1 MYNYTKKN
9 IKHEDLFMVYK
20 NLFEIIGGLS
30 LVIYGIKLMGEG
42 TENAVSEKIKAIYNK
57 ISENSFKNMM
67 IGTVVTAIL
76 QSSSATTIMIIALVN
91 SYTIDIYQAAGF
103 ILGANIGTTIT
114 AQFMAI
120 NYNFFIPLILA
131 AGIFLLLVNRGKYK
145 EYGNILFGFS
155 LIVFGMYIMQ
165 QGFWNLH
172 GEFWFK
178 SVTETLT
185 SKVIIGI
192 SVGTIISAVLQNSSA
207 AIALL
212 MALSSVCS
220 ITITSA
226 LPILFGSNIGSCISV
241 LLASIGTSKASKKAA
256 LIHLFFNIFGTI
268 IFIIFMKSYSIF
280 IFGLFPENI
289 KLQIAVSHIL
299 FNLVNALVLLLFIP
313 YIVKFI
319 NLLVRGTDRYV
330 ERSGI
335 DDRLLETPV
344 IAVAQTHKEILKMA
358 LLARDNMEMAFSSF
372 YNDTLEFNDL
382 IDQREVMINKCENDI
397 TSFLVK
403 LSNSKVSKD
412 EQEIIKRFFNQVKD
426 IERIGDF
433 SETMAS
439 FIKEEVRKKLK
450 LSEEAKGEL
459 MQMYKLVVESFNL
472 CIDILENKEVKKC
485 NRVIEIEKE
494 ADQLEDQLR
503 SSNIRRLNEGKC
515 SAENSALFLDMVN
528 NLERITDHSKNLAE
542 AMLN

>member
-1 MYNYTKKN
+1 
-9 IKHEDLFMVYK
+9 MVYK